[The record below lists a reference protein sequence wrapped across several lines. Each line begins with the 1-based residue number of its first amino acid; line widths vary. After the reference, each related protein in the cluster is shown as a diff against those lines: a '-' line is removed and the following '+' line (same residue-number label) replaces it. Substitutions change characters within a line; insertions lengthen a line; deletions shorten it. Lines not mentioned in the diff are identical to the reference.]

1 MRYIKILTL
10 ALFAGLIAACG
21 GGGGTAAPAAETP
34 VSVTL
39 SAQVYDQAV
48 ANAEVSVYLGD
59 STTPVATTTSDSTGN
74 FSVNLSVTEAA
85 RANNCVVVARRDN
98 ISLLSLL
105 GNVGA
110 ITDIATANS
119 GTVTSTELPSA
130 NVTNVSTAVAAI
142 IKQSGGALPNSQA
155 DIDAAIA
162 VIANDGAIQQQVLQ
176 IAAAIKSIVDY
187 AGDTTALGA
196 AITNTEELAAALAA
210 STTLSADLTTIVTSS
225 TATDLA
231 QLVLEVAGDP
241 LLATQLPSDE
251 ATLVAGL
258 AGNTYVTNE
267 ANGEET
273 LVQFVDA
280 TNMIIA
286 EYSNIEAGG
295 DAGTYVD
302 HADGSFTVSFIDSF
316 DSAQQ
321 TVIVT
326 VTGGSANAVI
336 ANININGVDNGS
348 TLFRRMI
355 PVAATSSASQI
366 GIAAVANS
374 ILVDIDSSTA
384 VSIGTSCN
392 GSASSATLH
401 SATGALTDAT
411 CNVAMGMVVINHT
424 TYGKT
429 MHGLLADSWNGTTT
443 SQQMSVVNWNAH
455 ATLGSVATYSRL
467 YTPLDA
473 GTPTLGPVLRVFPSD
488 ASGAVSAQIRFMT
501 AVDNTV
507 GDNTAAGSIDVY
519 NQNGTAKTKD
529 HVVGTTVPSITGS
542 VLVNGSINQG
552 EIFPTGTG
560 LSVGF
565 NLGNNANSRIN
576 AIFKASGAIITRYQY
591 KLSPIVAADVAG
603 KTFTFNDLVFAED
616 SGPVVF
622 SADDSTGGGTATATD
637 TTGAVEQFTW
647 KIKVAPLATNTSAT
661 SVATDYG
668 TTLSVTFDDGS
679 TDYFFAKKLGT
690 SFVLGGYNLD
700 TTGAYVENV
709 AAILTPQ

>member
-21 GGGGTAAPAAETP
+21 GGGGTAAPAAT
-34 VSVTL
+34 SVTI

-48 ANAEVSVYLGD
+48 ANAEVSVYVGD

-98 ISLLSLL
+98 ISLRSLL

-119 GTVTSTELPSA
+119 GNVTPTELPSA

-286 EYSNIEAGG
+286 EYSNIEANG

-326 VTGGSANAVI
+326 VTGGSANAII
-336 ANININGVDNGS
+336 ANININGADNGS

-355 PVAATSSASQI
+355 PVGGTN
-366 GIAAVANS
+366 GPTVADITNS
-374 ILVDIDSSTA
+374 ILVEIDSSTA

-392 GSASSATLH
+392 GSANSATLH

-411 CNVAMGMVVINHT
+411 CNVAMGMLVISQGTN
-424 TYGKT
+424 KS
-429 MHGLLADSWNGTTT
+429 MHGLLADSWNDTTST
-443 SQQMSVVNWNAH
+443 ASQQMSVVNWEAD
-455 ATLGSVATYSRL
+455 AALGSVATYSRL

-501 AVDNTV
+501 AIDNA

-519 NQNGTAKTKD
+519 NQNSTAKTKD
-529 HVVGTTVPSITGS
+529 HVIGTTVPSITGS
-542 VLVNGSINQG
+542 LLVNGSIKQG
-552 EIFPTGTG
+552 ETFPTGLG

-576 AIFKASGAIITRYQY
+576 AIFKADGTIITRYQY

-603 KTFTFNDLVFAED
+603 KTFTFNDLVFAD
-616 SGPVVF
+616 TATVVF
-622 SADDSTGGGTATATD
+622 SADDGTGGGTATATD
-637 TTGAVEQFTW
+637 STGTEQFTW
-647 KIKVAPLATNTSAT
+647 KIKVAPLASNVSST
-661 SVATDYG
+661 SVVSDYG
-668 TTLSVTFDDGS
+668 TTLAVSFADGS
-679 TDYFFAKKLGT
+679 TDYLFAKKLGT
-690 SFVLGGYNLD
+690 SFVLGGYNLID
-700 TTGAYVENV
+700 STSAYVENL